1 MFYVHLLY
9 SAKRDEFYLG
19 STDDLK
25 RRFGEHKA
33 GLNRS
38 TKRADDWIIA
48 YYEDR
53 LLRSVSEAR
62 HETAKRREA
71 RLERSGKAY
80 QSLKLRIRESLR
92 TDLLGEG
99 EALDRSPGKRRP

>member
-48 YYEDR
+48 YYEAY
-53 LLRSVSEAR
+53 LRR
-62 HETAKRREA
+62 GMKRQ
-71 RLERSGKAY
+71 SGE
-80 QSLKLRIRESLR
+80 KL
-92 TDLLGEG
+92 G
-99 EALDRSPGKRRP
+99 